1 MEKIVKELKKV
12 FPFKEN
18 TIEGDI
24 ILVVSEKPQML
35 LYGIVL
41 DIERDDSK
49 KDEWWHVTI
58 NLLTIPPQKV
68 VWTLRNQQFTGQE
81 IFTMEGK
88 KKYIKA
94 VDLSNTNTGPELP
107 AEKVKAK
114 KAALRIVK

>member
-1 MEKIVKELKKV
+1 MEKIVEELKKV
-12 FPFKEN
+12 FPFKET

-24 ILVVSEKPQML
+24 VLVVSEDPQML

-41 DIERDDSK
+41 GIERDETK
-49 KDEWWHVTI
+49 KGEWWNVKI

-94 VDLSNTNTGPELP
+94 VDLSNATKNPEP
-107 AEKVKAK
+107 RAERKIQKT
-114 KAALRIVK
+114 ALRVVK